1 MPEAGS
7 SATVPPGG
15 RAGTATAPCSILHL
29 DMDAF
34 FAAVE
39 VLDDPSLVGR
49 PVIVG
54 GSGPRGA
61 VASCS
66 YEARAWGVRSAMSS
80 AEARRRCPTAVFRP
94 GRHARYAEVSAQLGV
109 LLRAVSPL
117 VEPIG
122 LDEAFLDVSGARRR
136 LGPPEVIARQ
146 LRDRVQAELGLTC
159 AVGVARTKSV
169 AKLASRRAKA
179 VAPAERRGGDGI
191 VVILPEDE
199 AGFLGPLP
207 VGALWGVGPATAT
220 RLAGIGVTTV
230 GALACVPEG
239 VLRRLV
245 GQAAAAHLAAL
256 ASGRDTDPVRPGRPV
271 RSIGRETTFP
281 ADLRDHRALS
291 GWLAE
296 LATDVGHRL
305 AARALVGRSVTV
317 KVRFGDRRT
326 ITRSV
331 TVDTPVD
338 GPHQVLDA
346 ARPLVA
352 QIDVGAGIR
361 LLGVSVSHLVPVAER
376 VQQLSLGGDAWGLAG
391 TVPAERMAA
400 AAADRTQGAGGL
412 PAERGEQRGEAP
424 GDRWRLVD
432 SAVVALRE
440 RFGPGAVVPA
450 IVIGTTPEEDTHRSD
465 AR

>member
-1 MPEAGS
+1 MDA
-7 SATVPPGG
+7 
-15 RAGTATAPCSILHL
+15 ATAPCTILHL

-54 GSGPRGA
+54 GSGPRGV
-61 VASCS
+61 VASCT

-80 AEARRRCPTAVFRP
+80 VEARRRCPAAVFRP

-109 LLRAVSPL
+109 LLRSASPL

-136 LGPPEVIARQ
+136 LGPPVVIARQ
-146 LRDRVQAELGLTC
+146 LRDRVQAEIGLTC

-179 VAPAERRGGDGI
+179 VAPADRGGGDGI
-191 VVILPEDE
+191 VVVLPEDE

-220 RLAGIGVTTV
+220 RLAGVGVTTV
-230 GALACVPEG
+230 GELACLPESA
-239 VLRRLV
+239 LRRLV
-245 GQAAAAHLAAL
+245 GQAAAVHLAAL

-271 RSIGRETTFP
+271 RSIGRETTFA
-281 ADLRDHRALS
+281 ADLRAPGALA
-291 GWLAE
+291 GHLAE
-296 LATDVGHRL
+296 LATDVGQRL
-305 AARALVGRSVTV
+305 AARALAGRSVTV

-338 GPHQVLDA
+338 GPHQVLAA

-352 QIDVGAGIR
+352 HVDVSAGIR
-361 LLGVSVSHLVPVAER
+361 LLGVSVSQLRPVSER
-376 VQQLSLGGDAWGLAG
+376 VQQLSLGGDGWGLAG
-391 TVPAERMAA
+391 TTPAEPGFARRP
-400 AAADRTQGAGGL
+400 DHTQGAGDL
-412 PAERGEQRGEAP
+412 PAGSGGQWSGAPP

-450 IVIGTTPEEDTHRSD
+450 VVIGTPPGEDAHRSD